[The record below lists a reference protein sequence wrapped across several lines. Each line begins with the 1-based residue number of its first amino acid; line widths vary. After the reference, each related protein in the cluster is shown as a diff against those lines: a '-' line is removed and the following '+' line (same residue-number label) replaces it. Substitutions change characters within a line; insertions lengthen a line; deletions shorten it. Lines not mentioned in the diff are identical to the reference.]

1 MAVFEHA
8 PAGVALLDRDGRFLR
23 VNPALARIVGRPP
36 EELLMHCWQELIHP
50 DDLQRAEAAV
60 AAAMAGADQL
70 EEIVRA
76 PRPDGQER
84 EVRVTARAV
93 GGSPGNRA
101 VLVAHYEDVTES
113 RAHERGMRN
122 MARRMAA
129 LVEAAPDAIV
139 IRDGDGTIATWN
151 PAAEA
156 MFGRSADTVVGRRY
170 EDVVIAE
177 QDLERYRGMHA
188 RVLAGETLT
197 VLLRARRADG
207 TPFPAQVSAAPL
219 MDAEGAMGTVAII
232 CDITD
237 LVAAEG
243 ELAAHAERL
252 ERSNS
257 DLEAFAY
264 AASHD
269 LQEPLRSIALATDAV
284 LRAAGDRLDDD
295 ERQLLAYVDEAATS
309 MGDRVDALLQ
319 VARVRHGAAPDD
331 AGAVEEAV
339 EDALDG
345 LRAAITEAD
354 ADIDVRRPLPAVPL
368 PRGELALV
376 LQNLIANAIK
386 YRRPGE
392 RPQVTVSGTEHDGYA
407 ELEVSDEGVGLAEAD
422 RDRIFQPF
430 QRAESGVEGVGLGLA
445 VVQRIAE
452 RRDGTVSVASEGP
465 GRGARF
471 TLRVP
476 RDRPPGESG

>member
-1 MAVFEHA
+1 
-8 PAGVALLDRDGRFLR
+8 
-23 VNPALARIVGRPP
+23 
-36 EELLMHCWQELIHP
+36 
-50 DDLQRAEAAV
+50 
-60 AAAMAGADQL
+60 
-70 EEIVRA
+70 
-76 PRPDGQER
+76 
-84 EVRVTARAV
+84 
-93 GGSPGNRA
+93 
-101 VLVAHYEDVTES
+101 
-113 RAHERGMRN
+113 
-122 MARRMAA
+122 
-129 LVEAAPDAIV
+129 
-139 IRDGDGTIATWN
+139 
-151 PAAEA
+151 
-156 MFGRSADTVVGRRY
+156 
-170 EDVVIAE
+170 VVIAE

-207 TPFPAQVSAAPL
+207 TPFPTQVSAAPL

-232 CDITD
+232 SDITD

-319 VARVRHGAAPDD
+319 VARVRLGAAPDD

-476 RDRPPGESG
+476 RDRPAGESG